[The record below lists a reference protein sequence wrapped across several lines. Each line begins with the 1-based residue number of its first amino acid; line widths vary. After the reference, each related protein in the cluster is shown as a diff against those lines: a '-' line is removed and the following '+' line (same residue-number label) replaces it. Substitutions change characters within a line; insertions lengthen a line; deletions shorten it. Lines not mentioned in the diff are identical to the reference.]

1 MLVPVVAWT
10 LSFSTDVLA
19 AGTPQPEEGGL
30 LGQTRLRALALAV
43 PSLLVT
49 E

>member
-10 LSFSTDVLA
+10 LSFSIDVLA
-19 AGTPQPEEGGL
+19 AESPQPEE
-30 LGQTRLRALALAV
+30 GQTRLRALAV
-43 PSLLVT
+43 PSFPVT